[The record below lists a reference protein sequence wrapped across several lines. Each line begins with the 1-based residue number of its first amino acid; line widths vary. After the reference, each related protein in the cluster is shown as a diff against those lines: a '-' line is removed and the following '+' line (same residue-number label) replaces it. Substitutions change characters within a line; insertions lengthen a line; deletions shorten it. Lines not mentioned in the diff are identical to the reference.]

1 VVGGYETLTAI
12 VTTGATGTIDFTA
25 DGTSIS
31 GCASVAIVSDS
42 ATCVTNSLSAGAR
55 GIRANYSGN
64 TTYAS
69 SVSASTSVTV
79 LDKFTV
85 SYDNRGGTQATTSEE
100 FIVGSAALVLPAPT
114 RMSYEFNG
122 WFDAAT
128 NGSQIGIAGDS
139 YTPTSTGTLYA
150 RWVQT
155 SLFGMGAS
163 TKIGTITTVAG
174 VGNGFSASR
183 SATRVQVDY
192 VADALPDGTVIDVYL
207 LSDTTRAQ
215 AFITDSSSL
224 VVNLVLAWKALDDT
238 VPDTANGKPIVMT
251 ITNSSIKRGAK
262 IYALLGSSLI
272 DLGTA
277 TQDGQAMAEITRDPE
292 IFVVST
298 KPDTATAVT
307 GVAGDTQV
315 TVSWSAPASNGGAE
329 ITNYTVTSSAGQ
341 SCTTATLTCV
351 VIGLTNGIPYTFSV
365 VATNSIGNSSSSS
378 ASASV
383 TPGAAVTPPSGGG
396 STPAVVTPPVVAPVV
411 VAPPVVAPVVVAPP
425 VVAPPVVAPPQAM
438 NQTPPAVVVKRPA
451 KTKII
456 KVFFPLG
463 EERIT
468 NSQLRAL
475 NRELARI
482 PKKKIMEIRIKGF
495 VQKTLTQVNDNA
507 LPLLRAKAVA
517 GQIKKLGIRVKP
529 VLSSGGY
536 APEKSDRARRAEIT
550 IKISQ

>member
-1 VVGGYETLTAI
+1 
-12 VTTGATGTIDFTA
+12 
-25 DGTSIS
+25 
-31 GCASVAIVSDS
+31 
-42 ATCVTNSLSAGAR
+42 
-55 GIRANYSGN
+55 
-64 TTYAS
+64 
-69 SVSASTSVTV
+69 
-79 LDKFTV
+79 
-85 SYDNRGGTQATTSEE
+85 
-100 FIVGSAALVLPAPT
+100 
-114 RMSYEFNG
+114 MSYEFNG

-155 SLFGMGAS
+155 SLFGMGTS

-277 TQDGQAMAEITRDPE
+277 TQDGQAVAEITRDPE

-329 ITNYTVTSSAGQ
+329 ITSYTVTSSAGQ

-351 VIGLTNGIPYTFSV
+351 VIGLTNGIAYTFSV
-365 VATNSIGNSSSSS
+365 VATNSIGNSPSSS

-383 TPGAAVTPPSGGG
+383 TPGAVVTPPPGGG
-396 STPAVVTPPVVAPVV
+396 STPAVVTPPVVVAPPV
-411 VAPPVVAPVVVAPP
+411 VAPPVVAPPVVAPPVVAPP

-438 NQTPPAVVVKRPA
+438 NQTPQVEVVKRTA

-482 PKKKIMEIRIKGF
+482 PIKKIMEIRIKGF